1 MEKPNL
7 SYICSMSGGNKEFEQ
22 KLIQIIKNEFPT
34 EKKKYLNYLKVG
46 DYKRAA
52 KKVHK
57 IKHKI
62 SILGLAKSYRF
73 AVNYEN
79 NLIDNKTVGQKDF
92 EDVLQIIT
100 DFLETL

>member
-1 MEKPNL
+1 MEKPNI
-7 SYICSMSGGNKEFEQ
+7 SYILSMSGGNKEFEQ
-22 KLIQIIKNEFPT
+22 KLIQIIKNEFPS
-34 EKKKYLNYLKVG
+34 EKKKYLNCLKVG

-52 KKVHK
+52 EKVHK
-57 IKHKI
+57 LKHKI
-62 SILGLAKSYRF
+62 SILGLEKGYGL

-79 NLIDNKTVGQKDF
+79 NLIDDKTGGQEDF

>member
-52 KKVHK
+52 EKVHK

-62 SILGLAKSYRF
+62 SILGLEKSYEV
-73 AVNYEN
+73 AVSYEN
-79 NLIDNKTVGQKDF
+79 NLMEHSTEGKIEF
-92 EDVLQIIT
+92 ESILQNIT